1 MPIKRIPTGHA
12 GFQTLTE
19 AVTTEYGQLIELV
32 RQAVREK
39 LRTTVAVQPG
49 LMPGVSSDHYCDL
62 QGMFADRAVVRLAGR
77 LWAFPYTVAD
87 GDVITVG
94 DPVPVAV
101 NYVPLREAAAAA
113 ADDATATFREA
124 ADGSIE
130 VTIIRAGTSANGNVY
145 GDALLRDAVP
155 LFEGVRVFVKS
166 DAEHTQGSG
175 KDVRNLVGGIYGVR
189 FVEGAQPDTGRL
201 VGTLRPIDPTDPVVV
216 KMTEAVR
223 RGLAGLMGLSI
234 DAEASVR
241 REKRGARTVRVAQ
254 RFVKVNSVDLIVEP
268 GAGGGLDRL
277 TEATAT
283 DDDTRSFNEEDAMKN
298 RYLLALAAIAPAL
311 AAAVPA
317 DAPNG
322 QVLVKLHEA
331 CVAQKL
337 DYAVVLD
344 AADKAK
350 GDDEAKLTAAIT
362 EAVGRLVEAAKAAAT
377 AAGAQA
383 VREAAAQ
390 KTGDDA
396 PLTRGEL
403 LQHQAR
409 LYAVSA
415 IAASTLPQAAKD
427 KLQADFRSRERFT
440 EANVDSAITAEREYL
455 ARFVESGRPTGG
467 MPRIEVG
474 DRTKVI
480 ADMLDAFFDEKH
492 KDHGVMMSFREC
504 YAEITGDRYVTG
516 IVDRTRLTESIGTD
530 TFAQALGNSLTRRM
544 QAVYRDQVAYDAW
557 RAVCVTTPVRDFR
570 TQERTQIGGFGDL
583 PTVAERGPY
592 TAFSDP
598 SDDAATYAVVKRGGK
613 VEITMEA
620 IKNDDVGA
628 IRRVPMELGRA
639 AKRTLFKF
647 VFEFFRANPT
657 IYDGTALYH
666 ASRNNLFSAALS
678 GAQVSAHRLA
688 MKKQVGRDT
697 ATRMGIGPRFLLVPD
712 DLEETAVDLFR
723 RNTNN
728 DKTFQQSL
736 SMDIIT
742 VPTWTDA
749 NDWVTVA
756 DPLDIPVLEIGF
768 LDGQEEPMLLAQ
780 DQATEGQVFTND
792 IISWKIRHIY
802 GGNVLVDGA
811 KGTTK
816 AVVA

>member
-32 RQAVREK
+32 RQAVRDK
-39 LRTTVAVQPG
+39 LRTTPG

-87 GDVITVG
+87 GDAITVG

-101 NYVPLREAAAAA
+101 NYVPLREAAAA
-113 ADDATATFREA
+113 DDATASFREA

-166 DAEHTQGSG
+166 DTEHTQGAG
-175 KDVRNLVGGIYGVR
+175 KDVRNLVGGIYAVR

-234 DAEASVR
+234 DAEASVK

-254 RFVKVNSVDLIVEP
+254 RFSKVNSVDLIVEP

-311 AAAVPA
+311 ATAVPA

-331 CVAQKL
+331 CNTARL

-362 EAVGRLVEAAKAAAT
+362 EAVNRLVEAAKAAAP
-377 AAGAQA
+377 AAGAQPL
-383 VREAAAQ
+383 REAR
-390 KTGDDA
+390 TGDDA

-415 IAASTLPQAAKD
+415 IAASTLPTVAKD
-427 KLQADFRSRERFT
+427 KLQADFRARERFT
-440 EANVDSAITAEREYL
+440 EAQVDQAINAEREYL
-455 ARFVESGRPTGG
+455 ARFTESGRATGG

-474 DRTKVI
+474 DRTVVI
-480 ADMLDAFFDEKH
+480 ADMLDAFFDPAH
-492 KDHGVMMSFREC
+492 KDHRNVRSFREC

-516 IVDRTRLTESIGTD
+516 QVDRARLTESIGTD

-557 RAVCVTTPVRDFR
+557 RAVASVAPVMDFR
-570 TQERTQIGGFGDL
+570 TQERVQIGGFGDL

-628 IRRVPMELGRA
+628 IRRVPLELGRA

-647 VFEFFRANPT
+647 AFNFFASNPT
-657 IYDGTALYH
+657 IYDGVALYH
-666 ASRNNLFSAALS
+666 ASHGNLATTALSAAQL
-678 GAQVSAHRLA
+678 SAHRLL
-688 MKKQVGRDT
+688 MKKQTGRDT
-697 ATRMGIGPRFLLVPD
+697 STRMGIGPKFLLVPD

-736 SMDIIT
+736 SLEIIT
-742 VPTWTDA
+742 VPTWTDV

-756 DPLDIPVLEIGF
+756 DPMDIPVLEIGF
-768 LDGQEEPMLLAQ
+768 LDGQEEPMLLVQ

-802 GGNVLVDGA
+802 GGNILVDGY